1 MKASR
6 SSLSD
11 IDRSEWTMMMPP
23 RQEPRSTR
31 QIGGNTVDGEEKE
44 REGEGRGGGLDEG
57 RMLRGEKLRER
68 DERRQRRRE

>member
-1 MKASR
+1 
-6 SSLSD
+6 
-11 IDRSEWTMMMPP
+11 
-23 RQEPRSTR
+23 
-31 QIGGNTVDGEEKE
+31 VDGEEKE